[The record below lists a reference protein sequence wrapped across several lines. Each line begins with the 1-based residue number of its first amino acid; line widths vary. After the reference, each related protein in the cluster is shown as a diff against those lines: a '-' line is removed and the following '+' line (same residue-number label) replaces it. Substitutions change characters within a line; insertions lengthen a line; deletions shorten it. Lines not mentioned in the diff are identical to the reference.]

1 VIARSQHLKSQSKSK
16 DSTHAQDWRDGR
28 WYINGIFLEKKNLIH
43 TILPL
48 SNLQKK
54 KTLSISLNTAPLWT
68 LSSLAQWA
76 VVHHRAGAP
85 KLHQIFKKN
94 TPLKSLFSPNPV
106 YEVFFQK
113 KCIKPTRSTN
123 QNTKQQKATFSF
135 LFFNSFCLCFVSFS
149 SVSLTLN
156 WFGLNDWMNFEVRPV
171 LASLSLVL
179 CMPFGFVCL
188 DLEFEKNRER
198 VVIMDFRFLFCGF
211 WARLVSELWFLR
223 MNLVVGLCWI
233 RKGWLLLRFW
243 AFDCV
248 IASKPWRK
256 LRF

>member
-1 VIARSQHLKSQSKSK
+1 MPELQN
-16 DSTHAQDWRDGR
+16 STK
-28 WYINGIFLEKKNLIH
+28 FL
-43 TILPL
+43 
-48 SNLQKK
+48 K
-54 KTLSISLNTAPLWT
+54 KTHLLKAFFLLIPFM
-68 LSSLAQWA
+68 
-76 VVHHRAGAP
+76 
-85 KLHQIFKKN
+85 KL
-94 TPLKSLFSPNPV
+94 
-106 YEVFFQK
+106 FFPK

-211 WARLVSELWFLR
+211 
-223 MNLVVGLCWI
+223 
-233 RKGWLLLRFW
+233 
-243 AFDCV
+243 
-248 IASKPWRK
+248 
-256 LRF
+256 